1 MISAT
6 GKRTP
11 HWKWLK
17 IKTCVIL
24 CSNEP
29 KGSRL
34 VYWSNHI
41 IGEAKFIHT
50 FGLLTSEHW
59 VHPFKVTKWLLE
71 IQAPP
76 VDTNFWP
83 KTSSLQPSLI
93 ERKSFPETT
102 RSIDLNKVMC
112 PCPSFR
118 GGWENIYVVFTAPVW
133 EVDFDSEK
141 LAVREEWPFREIPP
155 RFTCGALR

>member
-29 KGSRL
+29 KGPRL

-41 IGEAKFIHT
+41 IGETKFIHT

-93 ERKSFPETT
+93 ERKSFPEPLDPLISTK
-102 RSIDLNKVMC
+102 SC
-112 PCPSFR
+112 
-118 GGWENIYVVFTAPVW
+118 AHA
-133 EVDFDSEK
+133 
-141 LAVREEWPFREIPP
+141 LASGEAGRTSMWSLRPLCGRWTLTVRNWQ
-155 RFTCGALR
+155 